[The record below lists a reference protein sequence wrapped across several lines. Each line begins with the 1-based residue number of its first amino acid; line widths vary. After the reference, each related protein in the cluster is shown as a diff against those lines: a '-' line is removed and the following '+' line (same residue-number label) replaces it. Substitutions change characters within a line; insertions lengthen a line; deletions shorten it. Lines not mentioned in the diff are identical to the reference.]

1 MRMSPG
7 ASLTQARGCE
17 GCPLGSWFSDGLAE
31 SQAHKV
37 FKQLGCKRIFLVGS
51 MRGNSQD

>member
-7 ASLTQARGCE
+7 ASLTQAKGTAAK
-17 GCPLGSWFSDGLAE
+17 GSWFSDALP

-51 MRGNSQD
+51 MRGNSQDQL